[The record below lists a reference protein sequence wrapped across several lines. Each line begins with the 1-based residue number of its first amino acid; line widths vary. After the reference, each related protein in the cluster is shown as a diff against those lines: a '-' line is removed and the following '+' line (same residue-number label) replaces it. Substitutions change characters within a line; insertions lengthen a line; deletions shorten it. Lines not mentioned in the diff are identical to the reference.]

1 MSKRSYLSSFFNKKP
16 LSIGN
21 KAEKFALLF
30 LKKQGLTFI
39 DKNFFYRRGE
49 IDLIMM
55 DKQQLVF
62 IEVRYRKSK
71 KYGSAL
77 ESVTQQKQQRI
88 IKTSQ
93 YFLLKNKQ
101 YRQSAL
107 RFDVIAFQKDIST
120 ASMTWIKAA
129 F

>member
-1 MSKRSYLSSFFNKKP
+1 MYTFLRSFLKKTP

-21 KAEKFALLF
+21 KAEKLALSF
-30 LKKQGLTFI
+30 LKKQGLKFI
-39 DKNFFYRRGE
+39 EKNFFYHHGE

-62 IEVRYRKSK
+62 IEVRYRKSE

-77 ESVTQQKQQRI
+77 ESVTQKKQQRI

-101 YRQSAL
+101 YRQLPL
-107 RFDVIAFQKDIST
+107 RFDVVAFQKDISIT
-120 ASMTWIKAA
+120 SITWIKAA